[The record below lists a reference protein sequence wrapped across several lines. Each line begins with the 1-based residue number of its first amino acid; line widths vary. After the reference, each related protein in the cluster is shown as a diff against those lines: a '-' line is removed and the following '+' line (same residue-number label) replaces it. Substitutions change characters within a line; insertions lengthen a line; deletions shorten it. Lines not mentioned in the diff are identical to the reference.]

1 MAKNILLIHK
11 YSHKITQML
20 HLGEQLNKLNIL
32 SVLYGKFI
40 FIVENCTREKFVLK
54 VYSNLWRK
62 ICFSNYFNFS
72 YLPSSHIFFII
83 S

>member
-1 MAKNILLIHK
+1 MAKNILLIRK

-32 SVLYGKFI
+32 SVLYRKFI

-54 VYSNLWRK
+54 V
-62 ICFSNYFNFS
+62 
-72 YLPSSHIFFII
+72 
-83 S
+83 